1 MFTRTLARLHD
12 RPADPRGHHAP
23 DGHGAA
29 VWGSEADGPPLRA
42 EDWLR
47 LFWHVGVG
55 TMIQPLSRLLGM
67 GEAPLRLLLDE
78 PEMHDMLE
86 AVELLPSEDDTRDD
100 PRDDPRDDRS
110 WPYGPDL
117 TDPRPLGPEHR
128 AEARLD
134 LRDRLR
140 AHARAVIHRTTTG
153 AGRNLR
159 VLVWCRWVRLVHRA
173 DPLEHLLDDLLAA
186 LDRPRRTGRPA
197 RRPANT
203 AAHTSAPGTPAA
215 ASSADIPAASRIAI
229 PTDGTV
235 DWSIDWFEVGASHV
249 SARAGK
255 DGAATTPAAGAAT
268 GPRGEPAA
276 ATTATPPEAGP
287 STGSGEPSSDPAND
301 PRLLRRRLARFA
313 SGVSR
318 DLRRRLIEDFFDRRI
333 WPSDLLR
340 LGIDIRDEDL
350 EPPPRRKPAE
360 RWNQTLD
367 DLAATMPVEP
377 EPPPQPP
384 PGRTDSR
391 AAPAG
396 DEHREAPP
404 PTRPPESPCAPAPGP
419 APAPG
424 ASRPELHPRTR
435 PPD

>member
-1 MFTRTLARLHD
+1 M
-12 RPADPRGHHAP
+12 G
-23 DGHGAA
+23 GC
-29 VWGSEADGPPLRA
+29 EADESPLRA

-55 TMIQPLSRLLGM
+55 TMIQPLARILGV
-67 GEAPLRLLLDE
+67 GEAPLRILLDE

-86 AVELLPSEDDTRDD
+86 AAEFLPPEDDHDDDSRDD
-100 PRDDPRDDRS
+100 PRGDRS

-153 AGRNLR
+153 DGRNLR

-173 DPLEHLLDDLLAA
+173 DPVEHLLDDLLAA

-197 RRPANT
+197 KRT
-203 AAHTSAPGTPAA
+203 AAAGTPGTPAA
-215 ASSADIPAASRIAI
+215 ASSANAAADIPAASRIAI

-255 DGAATTPAAGAAT
+255 DGAAP
-268 GPRGEPAA
+268 
-276 ATTATPPEAGP
+276 TATPPASPSGAGP
-287 STGSGEPSSDPAND
+287 GAGPDAGPGEPSSDPAND

-313 SGVSR
+313 
-318 DLRRRLIEDFFDRRI
+318 
-333 WPSDLLR
+333 
-340 LGIDIRDEDL
+340 
-350 EPPPRRKPAE
+350 
-360 RWNQTLD
+360 
-367 DLAATMPVEP
+367 
-377 EPPPQPP
+377 
-384 PGRTDSR
+384 
-391 AAPAG
+391 
-396 DEHREAPP
+396 
-404 PTRPPESPCAPAPGP
+404 
-419 APAPG
+419 
-424 ASRPELHPRTR
+424 
-435 PPD
+435 

>member
-1 MFTRTLARLHD
+1 MDLQ
-12 RPADPRGHHAP
+12 ADPVAESVP
-23 DGHGAA
+23 EVIA
-29 VWGSEADGPPLRA
+29 VAGVADHRSGDLVNLGSDRA
-42 EDWLR
+42 GL
-47 LFWHVGVG
+47 
-55 TMIQPLSRLLGM
+55 
-67 GEAPLRLLLDE
+67 
-78 PEMHDMLE
+78 
-86 AVELLPSEDDTRDD
+86 
-100 PRDDPRDDRS
+100 
-110 WPYGPDL
+110 
-117 TDPRPLGPEHR
+117 HR

-173 DPLEHLLDDLLAA
+173 DPVEHLLDDLLAA

-215 ASSADIPAASRIAI
+215 ALSADIPAASRIAI

-255 DGAATTPAAGAAT
+255 DGAAP
-268 GPRGEPAA
+268 
-276 ATTATPPEAGP
+276 TATPPASPSGAGP
-287 STGSGEPSSDPAND
+287 GAGPDAGPGEPSSDPAND

-377 EPPPQPP
+377 EPPPEPR

-396 DEHREAPP
+396 DATREAPP
-404 PTRPPESPCAPAPGP
+404 PTYPPESPCAPAPGP
-419 APAPG
+419 ALG